1 MDLNKYEK
9 KIKVI
14 VSDLTEEELNQYILN
29 LVDNYYKFYFSNDL
43 EAFKKNFKNM
53 EIVIDLVKID
63 YPDIENYINYCLL
76 CKISKVLEDKLNL
89 DVELTIL
96 NDFNIHQA
104 KSKQEVRPFDNLI
117 KAFEESREIYFE
129 RKNCLIRVKELEE
142 ENRQLKKQ
150 LGIDTN
156 EN

>member
-9 KIKVI
+9 KIKEI

-76 CKISKVLEDKLNL
+76 CKISKVLEDKLKL

-129 RKNCLIRVKELEE
+129 RKDCLIRVKELEE

>member
-1 MDLNKYEK
+1 MDFNRYER
-9 KIKVI
+9 KIKEL
-14 VSDLTEEELNQYILN
+14 VSDLNEEELNQYILN
-29 LVDNYYKFYFSNDL
+29 LVENYYKFYFNNDL
-43 EAFKKNFKNM
+43 KGFENNLRT
-53 EIVIDLVKID
+53 IRTVIDLVKID

-76 CKISKVLEDKLNL
+76 CKINKVLENKLNL

-129 RKNCLIRVKELEE
+129 RKNCLIKVKELEE
-142 ENRQLKKQ
+142 ENRQLKQK
-150 LGIDTN
+150 LGMIED
-156 EN
+156 ES

>member
-9 KIKVI
+9 KIKEI

>member
-1 MDLNKYEK
+1 MDFNRYER
-9 KIKVI
+9 KIKEL

-76 CKISKVLEDKLNL
+76 CKINKVLENKLNL

-96 NDFNIHQA
+96 NEFNIHQA